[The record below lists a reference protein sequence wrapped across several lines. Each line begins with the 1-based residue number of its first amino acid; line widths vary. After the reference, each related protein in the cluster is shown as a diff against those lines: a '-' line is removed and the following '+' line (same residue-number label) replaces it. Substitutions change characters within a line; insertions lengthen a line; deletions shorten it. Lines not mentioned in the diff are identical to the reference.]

1 MLNLNSIELL
11 NQRLGHRVMGKK
23 RKNFKRDEQ
32 RLAAFLRTKCI
43 ICYTPEVTPSREM
56 PCCQRF
62 IHEHCLLAC
71 FKHAIG
77 GGHRCPHCRGTL
89 IPINKTDELPS
100 NVPEHNHVFRFE
112 YVHFV
117 ARSAEDIADE
127 LFLDH
132 PSPIAP
138 VGWAEFRRRW
148 RH

>member
-1 MLNLNSIELL
+1 M
-11 NQRLGHRVMGKK
+11 
-23 RKNFKRDEQ
+23 FKD
-32 RLAAFLRTKCI
+32 
-43 ICYTPEVTPSREM
+43 V
-56 PCCQRF
+56 
-62 IHEHCLLAC
+62 EHCLLAC

-100 NVPEHNHVFRFE
+100 DVPEHNHVFRFK

-132 PSPIAP
+132 PSHIAP